1 MNVENLKNNY
11 SKLITYM
18 EVVGY
23 TETYI
28 DSFRN
33 EIQRILTKASS
44 KDWSCYGD
52 VYRDYVEKLLS
63 PNSLRTK
70 RTIIGTIEQFDIHG
84 SYPDGKMRNGLVEKG
99 SYPHLAPEFKS
110 LVDYYSMAERER
122 GKKESSIY
130 TEFHNASTFLLYMQ
144 EVGIS
149 RLDEVTEDAVMSVF
163 VSTDGKQLKSHSY
176 GKSISA
182 FLKACTPLNPD
193 ACRKVLSFIPATRQT
208 RKNIQYLTPQE
219 TQKIRDALYD
229 TSNMLTLRD
238 RAIGKLVFYTG
249 LRCGDIAAM
258 EMASIDWECDMIRI
272 KQQKTGVT
280 LELPLTATVGN
291 AIYDYLTA
299 ERPSAEAS
307 SLFLSRSKPYRSM
320 SRSSMGHVAARIM
333 EAAGVR
339 QSKGDRKGLHIFRHH
354 LATTLLSNGVSQ
366 AVISR
371 TLGHSSPD
379 SIDTYLSADFP
390 HLKECALSIASFPV
404 SGGVF
409 GDE

>member
-23 TETYI
+23 SETYI

-163 VSTDGKQLKSHSY
+163 VSTDGKQLLWKKHLR
-176 GKSISA
+176 
-182 FLKACTPLNPD
+182 F
-193 ACRKVLSFIPATRQT
+193 
-208 RKNIQYLTPQE
+208 PQGMHPPE
-219 TQKIRDALYD
+219 
-229 TSNMLTLRD
+229 
-238 RAIGKLVFYTG
+238 
-249 LRCGDIAAM
+249 
-258 EMASIDWECDMIRI
+258 
-272 KQQKTGVT
+272 
-280 LELPLTATVGN
+280 P
-291 AIYDYLTA
+291 
-299 ERPSAEAS
+299 
-307 SLFLSRSKPYRSM
+307 
-320 SRSSMGHVAARIM
+320 
-333 EAAGVR
+333 
-339 QSKGDRKGLHIFRHH
+339 
-354 LATTLLSNGVSQ
+354 
-366 AVISR
+366 
-371 TLGHSSPD
+371 
-379 SIDTYLSADFP
+379 
-390 HLKECALSIASFPV
+390 
-404 SGGVF
+404 
-409 GDE
+409 